1 MALGFGVFTLAVSAL
16 FLRTRTMLGESR
28 QLGKNIDNVLVPS
41 IGALEDLDR
50 SIGESRVR
58 IKHWL
63 TVQSRTDDPE
73 KSGLVE
79 LIDQTIPS
87 QYSILKSMEFAWDE
101 NATIQLD
108 SLQRDLDYLFI
119 AYHEIMRLL
128 PDFSSYDDPIAMMD
142 AEYYA
147 LEGSSLPLFTQRIR
161 DRLDKL
167 TESQNSS
174 LLSIH
179 RSNGATWRRSEY
191 LRGLSCAFG
200 FNSRN
205 HCGAGSNTFHTR
217 ASQAVETCCIVYGA
231 REGA

>member
-73 KSGLVE
+73 KRGLVE
-79 LIDQTIPS
+79 LIGQTIPN
-87 QYSILKSMEFAWDE
+87 QYSVLKNMEFAWDE

-108 SLQRDLDYLFI
+108 SLQNDLDYLFI
-119 AYHEIMRLL
+119 AYNEIMRLL
-128 PDFSSYDDPIAMMD
+128 PDFSSYDNPIAMMD

-167 TESQNSS
+167 TKSQNAS
-174 LLSIH
+174 LLASTG
-179 RSNGATWRRSEY
+179 RMEQLGE
-191 LRGLSCAFG
+191 GL
-200 FNSRN
+200 NTY
-205 HCGAGSNTFHTR
+205 AGSVAFLVLIAEFATNSNSVVFFLPNKFTSVFC
-217 ASQAVETCCIVYGA
+217 SSYS
-231 REGA
+231 